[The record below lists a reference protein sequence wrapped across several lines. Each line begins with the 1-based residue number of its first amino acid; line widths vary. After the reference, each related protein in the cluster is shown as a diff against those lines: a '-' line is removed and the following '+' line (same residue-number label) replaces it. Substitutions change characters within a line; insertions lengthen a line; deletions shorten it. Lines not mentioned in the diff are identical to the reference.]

1 MIMTTN
7 EFNRIKQEVLDRP
20 ICYREVEAKEIV
32 ALGENHYTVG
42 NATLEVEPQIA
53 AVIDRFAGIKQ
64 GQSRIAQDSYGEQGL
79 TNLRNFF
86 GQAEVKGS
94 KRLVLAADILHRQ
107 IVNAIP
113 IKERMITPDVF
124 FDFAEMFMDKNSYL
138 PERVE
143 YTHTMKNG
151 VSILMKPVHKQIR
164 EYVPGDEFL
173 SNGLYL
179 TWNPGEINLGNYY
192 VRLVCSNGNIQT
204 SHHAIT
210 KAHSPEVKELER
222 LLMVTAD
229 AEPLKQNMDKMLV
242 SAKLAMRTTASV
254 RELGIAVKLLN
265 QHGVETKDANRIIPY
280 EVTKE
285 QYEQAGYN
293 TDSTHMTQAKS
304 EMTMWELF
312 NMLTFFATHNQMW
325 SPQDIRRSLLMEASM
340 VMLMQERDIKE
351 YYNIF

>member
-1 MIMTTN
+1 
-7 EFNRIKQEVLDRP
+7 
-20 ICYREVEAKEIV
+20 
-32 ALGENHYTVG
+32 
-42 NATLEVEPQIA
+42 
-53 AVIDRFAGIKQ
+53 
-64 GQSRIAQDSYGEQGL
+64 
-79 TNLRNFF
+79 
-86 GQAEVKGS
+86 
-94 KRLVLAADILHRQ
+94 
-107 IVNAIP
+107 
-113 IKERMITPDVF
+113 VF

-179 TWNPGEINLGNYY
+179 IWNPGEISLGNYY

-229 AEPLKQNMDKMLV
+229 AEPLKQNMDKMLL

-280 EVTKE
+280 ELTKR

-293 TDSTHMTQAKS
+293 TDSTHMAQAKS

-340 VMLMQERDIKE
+340 ALLMQERDIKE

>member
-7 EFNRIKQEVLDRP
+7 EFNRIKQEVLDRA

-94 KRLVLAADILHRQ
+94 KRLVLAADILDRQ

-113 IKERMITPDVF
+113 IKDRMITPDVF
-124 FDFAEMFMDKNSYL
+124 FDFAEMFMDKNNYL

-143 YTHTMKNG
+143 HTHSIKTG
-151 VSILMKPVHKQIR
+151 VSILMRPVHEEIM
-164 EYVPGDEFL
+164 EYAPGDEFI

-192 VRLVCSNGNIQT
+192 ERLVCSNGST
-204 SHHAIT
+204 KRSHHSIT
-210 KAHSPEVKELER
+210 KVYSPEVKELGR
-222 LLMVTAD
+222 LLELNEVFA
-229 AEPLKQNMDKMLV
+229 PLKRETEKMV
-242 SAKLAMRTTASV
+242 IMRAI
-254 RELGIAVKLLN
+254 RPIEP
-265 QHGVETKDANRIIPY
+265 RF
-280 EVTKE
+280 
-285 QYEQAGYN
+285 
-293 TDSTHMTQAKS
+293 
-304 EMTMWELF
+304 EMTCSLAPILRPMIKQRPY
-312 NMLTFFATHNQMW
+312 TVPSIAGATHGNCFPFFEARQARIYPITMKL
-325 SPQDIRRSLLMEASM
+325 QYRARSFITQISSS
-340 VMLMQERDIKE
+340 
-351 YYNIF
+351 